1 MLHKHGVRNVT
12 VIPNGIDTLPLAEL
26 EVKSLTLPLR
36 LIAVSRLEP
45 NKRVEHAIKA
55 LQILVQ
61 RGIEATLTIVGT
73 GEAEPNLRHSA
84 RELGVEPRVTFTGL
98 VSEQQKNEHLQRAH
112 LLIHTSIREGWG
124 LNVIEANAMG
134 TPAIVYPVGGLVDST
149 IHKQTGLV
157 TTTEAPGV
165 VVDALA
171 SLLKAPENYAAYRM
185 NAWERSKTF
194 QWNRV
199 LPKACDWLEQQ
210 ARTQRRP

>member
-1 MLHKHGVRNVT
+1 
-12 VIPNGIDTLPLAEL
+12 
-26 EVKSLTLPLR
+26 
-36 LIAVSRLEP
+36 
-45 NKRVEHAIKA
+45 
-55 LQILVQ
+55 
-61 RGIEATLTIVGT
+61 
-73 GEAEPNLRHSA
+73 
-84 RELGVEPRVTFTGL
+84 